1 MKYVKEYL
9 PYVGVIVAVL
19 LIRMYIISP
28 VQVDG
33 SSMVPTLKDNQILL
47 LKKYD
52 HSFKRFDIVVL
63 KYRGEKLVKR
73 IIGLPGESV
82 AYINNELWI
91 NERKVEEKFLPNN
104 IQTKDFKLENIGYT
118 TIPEG
123 YYFVVGDNRGDSLDS
138 RYIGLI
144 PKDTMEGTIGFRL
157 FPLDTFGKV
166 S

>member
-9 PYVGVIVAVL
+9 PYIGIIVGIIL
-19 LIRMYIISP
+19 LRLCVISP

-33 SSMVPTLKDNQILL
+33 SSMVPTLQDNEILI

-63 KYRGEKLVKR
+63 KYNKEKLVKR
-73 IIGLPGESV
+73 VIGLPGETV
-82 AYINNELWI
+82 AYINNKLLI
-91 NERKVEEKFLPNN
+91 NGKVVEEKFLPEN
-104 IQTKDFKLENIGYT
+104 IKTKDFNLSNIGYT
-118 TIPEG
+118 VIPEG

-144 PKDTMEGTIGFRL
+144 PKKNIEGTVSFRI
-157 FPLDTFGKV
+157 FPFSVFGKI